1 MLDYIIVGQGLG
13 GSVLAWSLLKRGKKI
28 LVVDKG
34 ENSSSAVAG
43 GLYNPVTGKRMVR
56 TWKAK
61 TLFPYL
67 ENFYKQIES
76 ELHTKFLHP
85 KPIYKPFSSIEEQN
99 TWVSSKAA
107 EEDFVQVHL
116 KFPYMD
122 PFLNSNFGGFE
133 TKYSGYLEVPRFL
146 SIMKDFLISKKSFLG
161 AELRIEDLKLEKD
174 FVRWNNLESK
184 KIIFCEGFSMTENT
198 FFNWIPF
205 SPVKGETITVS
216 IPGFPETHIVN
227 KDVFI
232 LPLGENLFKVGA
244 TFDYDLK
251 PGVTDKGRNE
261 LVEKLQKLIQVP
273 FQVVDQQAGIRPAS
287 KDRRPLIG
295 LHPNLEMIGLFNGL
309 GTKGVSLAP
318 YFADQ
323 FADFLDGKEELDPDV
338 NIQRYYSL
346 YYDLK

>member
-1 MLDYIIVGQGLG
+1 
-13 GSVLAWSLLKRGKKI
+13 
-28 LVVDKG
+28 
-34 ENSSSAVAG
+34 
-43 GLYNPVTGKRMVR
+43 
-56 TWKAK
+56 
-61 TLFPYL
+61 
-67 ENFYKQIES
+67 
-76 ELHTKFLHP
+76 
-85 KPIYKPFSSIEEQN
+85 
-99 TWVSSKAA
+99 
-107 EEDFVQVHL
+107 
-116 KFPYMD
+116 
-122 PFLNSNFGGFE
+122 
-133 TKYSGYLEVPRFL
+133 
-146 SIMKDFLISKKSFLG
+146 MKDFLISKESFLVV
-161 AELRIEDLKLEKD
+161 ELKIEDLKLEKD

-251 PGVTDKGRNE
+251 PGVTNKGRNE

-295 LHPNLEMIGLFNGL
+295 LHPNLKMIGLFNGL